1 MKKRE
6 NALTAKDSAYK
17 KDKAEL
23 AEQRKQIN
31 KYRAD
36 LDAKSAHMDKVIT
49 EKANTA
55 GNAKYKDFTAKWGAW
70 VYILSSNC
78 VILLV
83 LLAMITNAGQQI
95 GNLFIGMM
103 DWFTD
108 VPALGG
114 LDGVDKF
121 NFGFWYVMRIV
132 AGLIILIGF
141 ILICVEMDRITFTVG
156 LILADLGVFG
166 ALYYDSAIKVVLAL
180 FAVFITVRTYLGC
193 KVQPDTYN
201 DESVW
206 EFKTGCKPFPNV
218 K

>member
-1 MKKRE
+1 MKRLK
-6 NALTAKDSAYK
+6 
-17 KDKAEL
+17 
-23 AEQRKQIN
+23 
-31 KYRAD
+31 AD
-36 LDAKSAHMDKVIT
+36 LDVKKENMDKIIT
-49 EKANTA
+49 DKANKA
-55 GNAKYKDFTAKWGAW
+55 GNAKFKDFKEKWGAW
-70 VYILSSNC
+70 VYILASNC
-78 VILLV
+78 LILLV
-83 LLAMITNAGQQI
+83 LLALITDAGQQI
-95 GNLFIGMM
+95 VTLFMGVM

-114 LDGVDKF
+114 LYGVDKF
-121 NFGFWYVMRIV
+121 NFGFWCVMRIV